1 MIADDA
7 TAPWEVITRTQQGE
21 DVRALILRAGLGGTA
36 VAMRG
41 AGKRRVTKPI
51 ASDTDAVAR
60 LAQTLESLVEQSQA
74 SADRLAALL
83 EQSGKTELQLVDAGL
98 RVLSVDTTDTPGNS
112 RTEQLETARAVAE
125 ATDRA
130 KSCFLAAMSRELR
143 TPVDGLARMIELLR
157 QTDIDDEQR
166 RYLRTASQSVCALLS
181 LLDSVL
187 TLSKVDAG
195 VMELRTTDFEL
206 RRVIEDVVEL
216 TAPLARRKGFNLTGD
231 VRPEVPSLLRG
242 EPGRLR
248 QVLLYSIRRAVQFAE
263 RGDITLTAAVE
274 STSEGTTT
282 IRFTIRHADT
292 EVPGED
298 FDRAFAPDSHLDGRR
313 ATYPGG
319 RGVGLTIARQIVE
332 LMGGRIDLEPND
344 GRGFTLWFTIP
355 LDNYHKLGDERRA
368 HGRLPQELLQSS
380 VGPVLDLSMGGMR
393 VHCKKPPKGSIDVEL
408 LDVEGPV
415 TVHAEVM
422 WVRRLG
428 FRKYDVGLNFP
439 HVPSDVAK
447 QLTRVSLNHRLRRLL
462 GL

>member
-1 MIADDA
+1 MARS
-7 TAPWEVITRTQQGE
+7 W
-21 DVRALILRAGLGGTA
+21 
-36 VAMRG
+36 
-41 AGKRRVTKPI
+41 AGKRRATKPT
-51 ASDTDAVAR
+51 ASDREAVADLSR
-60 LAQTLESLVEQSQA
+60 TLESLLAQSQA
-74 SADRLAALL
+74 SADRLAGLL
-83 EQSGKTELQLVDAGL
+83 KKSNDTELQLVEAGL
-98 RVLSVDTTDTPGNS
+98 RVLPANAADTPANS
-112 RTEQLETARAVAE
+112 RTEHLETARAVAE

-166 RYLRTASQSVCALLS
+166 RYLRTANHSVCALLS

-187 TLSKVDAG
+187 TMSKVDAG

-206 RRVIEDVVEL
+206 RRVVDDVVGL
-216 TAPLARRKGFNLTGD
+216 CAPLASRKGFTLTGN

-263 RGDITLTAAVE
+263 RGNIALTAAVE
-274 STSEGTTT
+274 SASEGTTT
-282 IRFTIRHADT
+282 IRFTIRHTDT
-292 EVPGED
+292 DVIDDE
-298 FDRAFAPDSHLDGRR
+298 FSRAFAPDSHLDGRR

-319 RGVGLTIARQIVE
+319 RGVGLTIARQIIE

-344 GRGFTLWFTIP
+344 GCGFTLWFTIP
-355 LDNYHKLGDERRA
+355 LDNYHQLGDERRA
-368 HGRLPQELLQSS
+368 HGRLTQELLQSS
-380 VGPVLDLSMGGMR
+380 VGSVLDLSMGGMR
-393 VHCKKPPKGSIDVEL
+393 VHCAKPPKGSVAVEL
-408 LDVEGPV
+408 LDVGGPV

-422 WVRRLG
+422 WVRKLG
-428 FRKYDVGLNFP
+428 FRKYDVGLGFP